1 MWKEYRKK
9 KLNGFLEA
17 KNRGEIDQDIFEL
30 LKIVNSLDGYVT
42 LSSCSGRI
50 AVIDIPE
57 VGDKK
62 AAKFLGKWHDVV
74 ECKAVINAALKS
86 EQWGWLIQ
94 YPPILHVACRTVED
108 AERFMNA
115 ANQAGFRRSGII
127 SLKNHVV
134 EITSFERTELPIA
147 YSKKLLVT
155 EYYLKQV
162 VEFANIKL
170 KRGKEKLKRLQSII
184 KTFSE

>member
-1 MWKEYRKK
+1 MDFWRRKI
-9 KLNGFLEA
+9 G
-17 KNRGEIDQDIFEL
+17 GEIDQDIFEL

-62 AAKFLGKWHDVV
+62 AVKFLGKWHDVV